1 MTGRETSLGG
11 EQRAFPETLWEV
23 VRRAGDRSE
32 AERRKGLEDLARIY
46 WKPVYSYFRLSWSR
60 SNEDCKDLV
69 QAFFLWLFEGDALA
83 KYDPARG
90 RFRAFLKSLLKH
102 FVQHHDE
109 AMGRL
114 KRGGGVTLLQLDD
127 GDRSLESQIPDPR
140 FNDPDAAFDRSWKES
155 VLKRAFEAVRARL
168 EAKGKMV
175 HMKLFEEYDL
185 TPAGERATYRALA
198 GKYGIKETDVHN
210 YLDLV
215 REEMRSRIREEFARS
230 ASSPDDIE
238 HEWNEFLGS

>member
-11 EQRAFPETLWEV
+11 EQRAFPETIWEV

-69 QAFFLWLFEGDALA
+69 QAFFLRLFEGDALV
-83 KYDPARG
+83 KYDPSRG
-90 RFRAFLKSLLKH
+90 RFRAYLKSLLKH

-114 KRGGGVTLLQLDD
+114 KRGGGVTLLPIDD
-127 GDRSLESQIPDPR
+127 GDRSLDDRIPDPR
-140 FNDPDAAFDRSWKES
+140 FNDPDAAFDRTWRES
-155 VLKRAFEAVRARL
+155 VLKRAFEAVRSRL
-168 EAKGKMV
+168 EAKGKSV

-185 TPAGERATYRALA
+185 TPAAERATYRGLA
-198 GKYGIKETDVHN
+198 AKYGIKETDVHN
-210 YLDLV
+210 YLDVV
-215 REEMRSRIREEFARS
+215 REEIRRQIREEFARS
-230 ASSPDDIE
+230 ASSPDEIDN
-238 HEWNEFLGS
+238 EWNEFLGS

>member
-11 EQRAFPETLWEV
+11 PQREFPETLWEV

-32 AERRKGLEDLARIY
+32 SERKKGLEELARIY
-46 WKPVYSYFRLSWSR
+46 WKPVYSYFRLSWTR

-69 QAFFLWLFEGDALA
+69 QAFFLWLFAGDALA
-83 KYDPARG
+83 KYDPTRG
-90 RFRAFLKSLLKH
+90 RFRAFLKSLVKH

-114 KRGGGVTLLQLDD
+114 KRGGGISFVPLDD

-140 FNDPDAAFDRSWKES
+140 FNNPDAAFDRTWKES
-155 VLKRAFEAVRARL
+155 VLKRAFQAVRARL
-168 EAKGKMV
+168 EERGKTV
-175 HMKLFEEYDL
+175 HMKLFEDYDL

-198 GKYGIKETDVHN
+198 EKYGIKETDVHN

-215 REEMRSRIREEFARS
+215 REEMRNRIRQEFARS
-230 ASSPDDIE
+230 ASSTDDIE